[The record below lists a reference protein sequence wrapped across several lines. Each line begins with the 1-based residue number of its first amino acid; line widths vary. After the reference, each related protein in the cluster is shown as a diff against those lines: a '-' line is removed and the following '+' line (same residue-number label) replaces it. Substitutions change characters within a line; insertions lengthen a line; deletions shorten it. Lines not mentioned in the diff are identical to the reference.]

1 MERADRAVEIKHSK
15 NNCCQAVLLA
25 FADEL
30 GMAEEQLRQLGAPF
44 GLGMGAMEGTC
55 GALVGA
61 EMVLGLARSDGGQM
75 RRDASE
81 LLDRFVERCG
91 AERSARSRP
100 PSGAGLPKKYPCCLP
115 QPMPL
120 RKSVCSRDST
130 PSASVSMP
138 RLSAMRMSSVRM
150 TRLFR
155 ELESS
160 REKCMSNLMRSKSRR
175 CRTSS
180 DE

>member
-30 GMAEEQLRQLGAPF
+30 GMAEDQLRQLGAPF

-81 LLDRFVERCG
+81 LLDRFVVRCG
-91 AERSARSRP
+91 AERCADLKGRDT
-100 PSGAGLPKKYPCCLP
+100 GVMLCPCDDCVRNAVIECERA
-115 QPMPL
+115 L
-120 RKSVCSRDST
+120 R
-130 PSASVSMP
+130 A
-138 RLSAMRMSSVRM
+138 
-150 TRLFR
+150 
-155 ELESS
+155 
-160 REKCMSNLMRSKSRR
+160 
-175 CRTSS
+175 
-180 DE
+180 

>member
-75 RRDASE
+75 RRDASK

-91 AERSARSRP
+91 AERCADLKGRDT
-100 PSGAGLPKKYPCCLP
+100 GVMLCPCDDC
-115 QPMPL
+115 
-120 RKSVCSRDST
+120 
-130 PSASVSMP
+130 
-138 RLSAMRMSSVRM
+138 VRNAVIECE
-150 TRLFR
+150 RALQA
-155 ELESS
+155 
-160 REKCMSNLMRSKSRR
+160 
-175 CRTSS
+175 
-180 DE
+180 

>member
-30 GMAEEQLRQLGAPF
+30 GMTEEQLRQLGSPF

-81 LLDRFVERCG
+81 LLNRFVERCG
-91 AERSARSRP
+91 AERCADLKGRDT
-100 PSGAGLPKKYPCCLP
+100 GVILCPCDDCV
-115 QPMPL
+115 
-120 RKSVCSRDST
+120 RNATIEVE
-130 PSASVSMP
+130 
-138 RLSAMRMSSVRM
+138 RLLA
-150 TRLFR
+150 
-155 ELESS
+155 EES
-160 REKCMSNLMRSKSRR
+160 E
-175 CRTSS
+175 
-180 DE
+180 D